1 MEKYFR
7 KITENTHFKGFVA
20 GVVTSTI
27 AFGLLSSAIFYIATQ
42 TEDDYEYEYE
52 DSGRYY
58 ENTENTENIDSIM
71 PTMKASDTNLTEV
84 QSRTLETQKQTPAI
98 QTENVIL
105 CVNEFNKPKIDIN
118 KVNAMLSRD
127 PWGAGYFP

>member
-27 AFGLLSSAIFYIATQ
+27 AFGLLSSAIFYMAIQ
-42 TEDDYEYEYE
+42 GENEYEYQYE

-58 ENTENTENIDSIM
+58 ENTENIDSEM

-84 QSRTLETQKQTPAI
+84 QARTLETQNQTPAM

-105 CVNEFNKPKIDIN
+105 YVNEFDKPKIDID

>member
-27 AFGLLSSAIFYIATQ
+27 AFGLLSSTIFYMAIQSQKMTM
-42 TEDDYEYEYE
+42 TYEYE

-58 ENTENTENIDSIM
+58 ENIDSEM

-84 QSRTLETQKQTPAI
+84 QARTLETQNQTPVT

-105 CVNEFNKPKIDIN
+105 YVNEFDKPKIDI
-118 KVNAMLSRD
+118 R
-127 PWGAGYFP
+127 

>member
-27 AFGLLSSAIFYIATQ
+27 AFGLLSSVIFYTAIQ
-42 TEDDYEYEYE
+42 TEGDYEYEYE

-58 ENTENTENIDSIM
+58 ENTENIDSEL
-71 PTMKASDTNLTEV
+71 PTMKASDTNLTEP
-84 QSRTLETQKQTPAI
+84 QSRTLETQNHTPAM

-105 CVNEFNKPKIDIN
+105 YVNEFDKPKIDID

>member
-27 AFGLLSSAIFYIATQ
+27 AFGLLSSTIFYMAIQ
-42 TEDDYEYEYE
+42 SEDDYEYEYE

-58 ENTENTENIDSIM
+58 ENIDSDM
-71 PTMKASDTNLTEV
+71 STMKASTMKASYNNLTES
-84 QSRTLETQKQTPAI
+84 QSQTLETQKKTPAT

-105 CVNEFNKPKIDIN
+105 CVNEFDKPKIDID
-118 KVNAMLSRD
+118 KVNTMLSRD
-127 PWGAGYFP
+127 HWGAGYFP

>member
-27 AFGLLSSAIFYIATQ
+27 AFGLLSSAIFYTAIQ
-42 TEDDYEYEYE
+42 TEGDYEYEYE

-58 ENTENTENIDSIM
+58 ENTENTENIDSEM

-84 QSRTLETQKQTPAI
+84 QARTLETQNQTPVT

-105 CVNEFNKPKIDIN
+105 YVNEFDKPKIDID

>member
-27 AFGLLSSAIFYIATQ
+27 AFGILSSTIFYMAIQ
-42 TEDDYEYEYE
+42 SKDDYEYE

-58 ENTENTENIDSIM
+58 ENIDSEM
-71 PTMKASDTNLTEV
+71 STMKASDTNLTES
-84 QSRTLETQKQTPAI
+84 QSQTLETQKQTPST

>member
-27 AFGLLSSAIFYIATQ
+27 AFGLLSSVIFYTAIQ
-42 TEDDYEYEYE
+42 TEGDYEYEYE

-58 ENTENTENIDSIM
+58 ENTENIDSEL
-71 PTMKASDTNLTEV
+71 PTMQASDTNLTEP
-84 QSRTLETQKQTPAI
+84 QSRTLETQNHTPAM

-105 CVNEFNKPKIDIN
+105 YVNEFDKPKIDID

>member
-27 AFGLLSSAIFYIATQ
+27 AFGILSSTIFYMAIQ
-42 TEDDYEYEYE
+42 SKDDYEYEYE

-58 ENTENTENIDSIM
+58 ENIDSEM

-84 QSRTLETQKQTPAI
+84 QARTLETQNQTPVT

-118 KVNAMLSRD
+118 KVNAMLSSD

>member
-27 AFGLLSSAIFYIATQ
+27 AFGILSSTIFYMAIQ
-42 TEDDYEYEYE
+42 SKDDYEYEYE

-58 ENTENTENIDSIM
+58 ENTENIDSIM

-84 QSRTLETQKQTPAI
+84 QSRTLETQKQTPST

>member
-27 AFGLLSSAIFYIATQ
+27 AFGLLSSAIFYMAVQ
-42 TEDDYEYEYE
+42 SEDDYEYRYE

-58 ENTENTENIDSIM
+58 ENTENTKNIDSEM

-84 QSRTLETQKQTPAI
+84 QARTLETQNQTPVT

-105 CVNEFNKPKIDIN
+105 YVNEFDKPKIDID